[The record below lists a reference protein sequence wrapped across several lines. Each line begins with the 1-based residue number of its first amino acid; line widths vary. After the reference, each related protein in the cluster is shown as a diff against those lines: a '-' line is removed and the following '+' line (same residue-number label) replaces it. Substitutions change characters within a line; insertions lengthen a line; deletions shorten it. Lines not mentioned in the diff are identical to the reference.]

1 MRFKKIQKFYAD
13 CKNLIGLGLAPEES
27 QKAEAQTFN
36 SLFSIWEVGLRNQ
49 RTVSLNP
56 FLSVSP

>member
-36 SLFSIWEVGLRNQ
+36 SLF
-49 RTVSLNP
+49 
-56 FLSVSP
+56 